1 MKHLFSLL
9 LALCCTLPAY
19 AEDATIAGLFAKAGV
34 SGTLLIESAAGDRR
48 FVHDDARAQK
58 PFTPAS
64 TFKIL
69 NTLIAV
75 EHGAITAE
83 ATIPWDGVE
92 REMADWNHDQT
103 LAGAF
108 RVSCVW
114 CYQLLAQRV
123 GTTAYP
129 ARLRE
134 AGYGSLREPFDVTQF
149 WLDGSLTISAA
160 QQVDFLRRLIARSLP
175 YRADTYDTLRKVMLA
190 EETPAYRLF
199 AKTGWAARTT
209 PRIGWY
215 VGYVETRDGTW
226 LFALNLDTRSA
237 ADLPLRRQLVLE
249 ALRGKGLIP
258 LD

>member
-1 MKHLFSLL
+1 MKHLLTLL
-9 LALCCTLPAY
+9 LALCCTLPAH
-19 AEDATIAGLFAKAGV
+19 AEDAAIAALFAKAGV
-34 SGTLLIESAAGDRR
+34 NGTLVIESTAGDRR
-48 FVHDDARAQK
+48 FVHDDARAQM

-83 ATIPWDGVE
+83 ATIPWDGVA
-92 REMADWNHDQT
+92 REMADWNRDQT

-123 GTTAYP
+123 GAAAYP
-129 ARLRE
+129 AHIRE
-134 AGYGSLREPFDVTQF
+134 AGYGTLREPFDVTQF
-149 WLDGSLTISAA
+149 WLDGSLTVSAD
-160 QQVDFLRRLIARSLP
+160 QQVAFLRRLVARSLP
-175 YRADTYDTLRKVMLA
+175 YGANTYDTLRSVMLA
-190 EETPAYRLF
+190 EETPGYRLF

-215 VGYVETRDGTW
+215 VGYVETHDGTW
-226 LFALNLDTRSA
+226 LFALNIDTRSA
-237 ADLPLRRQLVLE
+237 GDLPLRRLLVLE

-258 LD
+258 H

>member
-1 MKHLFSLL
+1 MKHLFTLL
-9 LALCCTLPAY
+9 LAPCCTLPAHS
-19 AEDATIAGLFAKAGV
+19 EDATIAGLFANASV

-48 FVHDDARAQK
+48 FVHNDARAQK

-64 TFKIL
+64 TFKIM

-75 EHGAITAE
+75 EHGAITAK

-92 REMADWNHDQT
+92 REMADWNRDQT

-123 GTTAYP
+123 GAAAYP
-129 ARLRE
+129 ARIRE

-149 WLDGSLTISAA
+149 WLDGSLMVSAA

-175 YRADTYDTLRKVMLA
+175 YSTSTYDTLRNVMLA

-199 AKTGWAARTT
+199 AKT
-209 PRIGWY
+209 
-215 VGYVETRDGTW
+215 
-226 LFALNLDTRSA
+226 
-237 ADLPLRRQLVLE
+237 
-249 ALRGKGLIP
+249 
-258 LD
+258 